1 MKLANIQISTTCF
14 NAAGARETF
23 ALNPLVLTQLLDA
36 HHHVKTK
43 SNTAGRHTV
52 LTVTHLG
59 QSFCFKF
66 LPEQPGIE
74 YAINLLARLIGDP
87 HGTLMTTLIKLHQKD
102 KPGIAVQVMPEVK
115 GKSLDE
121 ILKNN
126 PEKLN
131 HISKASYTQTLL
143 RTLLINP
150 EDDKEDDYF
159 LVPIP
164 ETNQYRLVRIDNE
177 RGFYAVSKANRIGRE
192 TLHVKS
198 IVYCFDQLMQ
208 ALDNATLNRFLSI
221 DPLALLQNWLEQLD
235 EINESHR
242 ALFTDKEIKTHF
254 NFKDKGRESEFKT
267 ATVGPTLLGV
277 PIVPELAKELL
288 TRLESMQHVIKYKQK
303 KGLPVTGLDLLKVV
317 QPNLATYYEKALRE
331 FPTGQ
336 EEAVL
341 NRFNAVTKGLY
352 TVDNQQHRKST
363 MPSNRAISTP
373 FRKTA
378 IGIKEV
384 LDTVNKTQYSPTQAA
399 AYLNKI
405 KNQSLDK
412 IKEALLACDKTS
424 TAAFQALAIRHQ
436 LQLFKELVQSA
447 YPKIFKQRTMYS
459 PVTSHHQ
466 HSFS

>member
-1 MKLANIQISTTCF
+1 MKLANIQISATCF

-87 HGTLMTTLIKLHQKD
+87 HGTLMTALIKLHQKD

-115 GKSLDE
+115 GESLDE

-164 ETNQYRLVRIDNE
+164 QTNQYRLVRIDNE
-177 RGFYAVSKANRIGRE
+177 RGFYPVSEAGWFGRE
-192 TLHVKS
+192 ILHVKS

-208 ALDNATLNRFLSI
+208 PLDDATLNRFLSI
-221 DPLALLQNWLEQLD
+221 DPLALLQNWLQQLD

-242 ALFTDKEIKTHF
+242 ALFTDEEIKTHF
-254 NFKDKGRESEFKT
+254 NFKDKGREPEFKT
-267 ATVGPTLLGV
+267 ATVGPTLLG
-277 PIVPELAKELL
+277 
-288 TRLESMQHVIKYKQK
+288 
-303 KGLPVTGLDLLKVV
+303 
-317 QPNLATYYEKALRE
+317 
-331 FPTGQ
+331 
-336 EEAVL
+336 
-341 NRFNAVTKGLY
+341 
-352 TVDNQQHRKST
+352 
-363 MPSNRAISTP
+363 RADC
-373 FRKTA
+373 A
-378 IGIKEV
+378 
-384 LDTVNKTQYSPTQAA
+384 
-399 AYLNKI
+399 
-405 KNQSLDK
+405 
-412 IKEALLACDKTS
+412 
-424 TAAFQALAIRHQ
+424 
-436 LQLFKELVQSA
+436 
-447 YPKIFKQRTMYS
+447 
-459 PVTSHHQ
+459 
-466 HSFS
+466 